1 MTDANY
7 FYEFSREL
15 EEIKQQKRM
24 VQSKSPEED
33 PSPQRRPEKDENHM
47 KKNAELVSNWGSYNK

>member
-33 PSPQRRPEKDENHM
+33 PSPQRRPEKDENNM